1 MQTCSK
7 PPPAVCPAR
16 RSPSV
21 STFKAVAMYPAR
33 ALLRTLLLSALLATP
48 FLTDRMPSARRDAWN
63 RDRAAVR

>member
-1 MQTCSK
+1 
-7 PPPAVCPAR
+7 
-16 RSPSV
+16 
-21 STFKAVAMYPAR
+21 MYPAR